1 MRISLTWR
9 GISGVSSGLLSTS
22 RLAGGAIA
30 TAIYSSIQTTRFA
43 EVFDGNVIRAAA
55 SHGFD
60 GNNASLIKAAHNNTA
75 PAYELVPGM
84 TGAIQNATKAAI
96 QESYLASFKLV
107 YLVGIAFGC
116 VAIGLALI
124 SKPIDKAKKTN
135 ARAVIL
141 ENELV
146 KQKVVA

>member
-1 MRISLTWR
+1 
-9 GISGVSSGLLSTS
+9 
-22 RLAGGAIA
+22 
-30 TAIYSSIQTTRFA
+30 
-43 EVFDGNVIRAAA
+43 
-55 SHGFD
+55 
-60 GNNASLIKAAHNNTA
+60 
-75 PAYELVPGM
+75 M